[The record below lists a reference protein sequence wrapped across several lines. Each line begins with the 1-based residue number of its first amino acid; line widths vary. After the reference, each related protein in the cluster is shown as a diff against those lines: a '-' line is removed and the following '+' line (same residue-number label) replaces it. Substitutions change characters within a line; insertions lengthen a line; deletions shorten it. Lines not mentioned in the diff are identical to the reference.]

1 MLFAGTFYFTRR
13 VRGGKPAFS
22 KNLLRFSFCIGFVY
36 FIYPNCL
43 HMQEKG
49 SHLRFICVGFVLMH
63 VRFCS
68 AREQV
73 TPRRGTARATT
84 TGAAFRGAWPAGPA
98 SAPTPTPSLTTAA
111 PPASTAPAASRSSHN
126 SHSRS
131 SFSRSRS
138 RRTSRSGSRC
148 STSWAPRGPSSTRTR
163 AAAARGSPLRS

>member
-22 KNLLRFSFCIGFVY
+22 NNLLRFSFCIGFA
-36 FIYPNCL
+36 FISFTQTAA
-43 HMQEKG
+43 HAREG
-49 SHLRFICVGFVLMH
+49 SHLRFICIGFVLMH

-68 AREQV
+68 ARAQV

-98 SAPTPTPSLTTAA
+98 SAPTPTPSLTTAG
-111 PPASTAPAASRSSHN
+111 PPDSRAPAASRSSRN
-126 SHSRS
+126 RSRS
-131 SFSRSRS
+131 SSISRSRS
-138 RRTSRSGSRC
+138 QHTSRSGSRC

-163 AAAARGSPLRS
+163 AAARGSPLRS